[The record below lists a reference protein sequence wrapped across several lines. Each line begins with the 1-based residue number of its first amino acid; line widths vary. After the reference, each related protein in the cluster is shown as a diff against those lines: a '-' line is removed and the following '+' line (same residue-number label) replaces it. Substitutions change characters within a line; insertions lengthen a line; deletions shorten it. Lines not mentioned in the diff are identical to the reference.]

1 MMLCCYSQW
10 CGDVFFLVPFMVDHL
25 AFVVVYPTIPHGKK
39 NIKRICLI
47 MIDKNSCLELLWF
60 IRFSFVFFS
69 LSFSAVVI
77 SYQRSFIHTNT
88 HIHRENELFTG
99 SQFENFRSS
108 IHRFFLFCFVSFI
121 PSRVSSLFIDSFI
134 VFVFSRLVLTNAT
147 NRVMNASIGYTAL

>member
-1 MMLCCYSQW
+1 
-10 CGDVFFLVPFMVDHL
+10 MVDHL

-60 IRFSFVFFS
+60 IRFSFVFFF

-77 SYQRSFIHTNT
+77 SYQRSFIHTHT
-88 HIHRENELFTG
+88 HTYTERMNC
-99 SQFENFRSS
+99 SQVHSLKISVRPY
-108 IHRFFLFCFVSFI
+108 IVFFLFCFVSFM